1 MPHLHRHLRPS
12 KALAPGSRRARPG
25 IFATCLLIAGIVIA
39 IGLHPS
45 PASASQLSV
54 ARRIDVD
61 LRVGGLPATLTL
73 PRGAG
78 PFPAV
83 VLVHGSGAHD
93 RDETIGANKPFRD
106 IAHGLTER
114 GIAVLRYEKRTY
126 RHPSLLSDGQLTI
139 DRETTHDAL
148 LAIGQLRQLRM
159 IDHSRIFVLGH
170 SQGGMLAPRIAARA
184 PDVAG
189 VILLAAPARPL
200 LDLLVE
206 QHRRIHLLDDGVIN
220 DAEGLMLQHLVDEV
234 QAIRAGREPP
244 AARLPMGLPARYW
257 RSVDAVDP
265 VAEATA
271 IQQPMLI
278 LQGGRDL
285 QVVSADWLRWRRTFA
300 DTPRVTFAYH
310 DTLNHLGIPERAP
323 PSTRSY
329 QVPGKV
335 SPDLLDDIA
344 LWIALLGGVRHG

>member
-1 MPHLHRHLRPS
+1 MPRIRSQPS
-12 KALAPGSRRARPG
+12 KALVPGFRRSRPG
-25 IFATCLLIAGIVIA
+25 AVTTFFLVAIVAGL
-39 IGLHPS
+39 GLS
-45 PASASQLSV
+45 PAAASQLAV
-54 ARRIDVD
+54 ARRVD
-61 LRVGGLPATLTL
+61 IELRIGGNDSLPGTLSL

-93 RDETIGANKPFRD
+93 RDETIGVNTPFRD
-106 IAHGLTER
+106 IAHGLTQR
-114 GIAVLRYEKRTY
+114 GIAVLRYEKRTH
-126 RHPSLLSDGQLTI
+126 RQPSMLSDGQLTI

-148 LAIGQLRQLRM
+148 LAIAHLRQLRM
-159 IDHSRIFVLGH
+159 IDHRRIFVLGH

-200 LDLLVE
+200 LDLLIE
-206 QHRRIHLLDDGVIN
+206 QHRRIDLLDDGVIN
-220 DAEGLMLQHLVDEV
+220 DAEQVALRRLVEGV

-244 AARLPMGLPARYW
+244 VSQLPMGLPARYW

-265 VAEATA
+265 VAEAAT
-271 IQQPMLI
+271 IEQPMLL

-285 QVVSADWLRWRRTFA
+285 HVVSADWLRWRRAFA

-310 DTLNHLGIPERAP
+310 DTLNHLGIPERGP

-335 SPDLLDDIA
+335 APALLDDIA
-344 LWIALLGGVRHG
+344 LWIELLGRVRRG

>member
-1 MPHLHRHLRPS
+1 MPRIDPQPS
-12 KALAPGSRRARPG
+12 KPLAPCFHGSRPWA
-25 IFATCLLIAGIVIA
+25 IAAMLIVVIVAGL
-39 IGLHPS
+39 GPS
-45 PASASQLSV
+45 SAVASQLVV
-54 ARRIDVD
+54 ARRVD
-61 LRVGGLPATLTL
+61 IELRIGGNDGLPGTLSL

-93 RDETIGANKPFRD
+93 RDETIGANAPFRD
-106 IAHGLTER
+106 IAQGLTQR
-114 GIAVLRYEKRTY
+114 GIAVLRYEKRTH
-126 RHPSLLSDGQLTI
+126 RQPSMLSDGQLTI

-148 LAIGQLRQLRM
+148 LAIAHLRQLRM
-159 IDHSRIFVLGH
+159 IDHRRIFVLGH

-200 LDLLVE
+200 LDLLIE
-206 QHRRIHLLDDGVIN
+206 QHRRIDLLDDGVIN
-220 DAEGLMLQHLVDEV
+220 DAEQVALRRLVEGV

-265 VAEATA
+265 VAEAA
-271 IQQPMLI
+271 VIEQPMLL

-285 QVVSADWLRWRRTFA
+285 QVVAADWLRWRRAFA

-310 DTLNHLGIPERAP
+310 DTLNHLGIPEHGP

-335 SPDLLDDIA
+335 SAELLDDIA
-344 LWIALLGGVRHG
+344 LWVELLSQVRRG